1 MGRPSRRILF
11 ALATSARFEAFV
23 RGAPGG
29 EALAWRRA
37 RRYLAGEDLDDAL
50 GTLRPL
56 AAQGLGL
63 SVDLFGEAVVD
74 PAEARR
80 VAAGYERLAAAVGPL
95 EDAWLSLDLSH
106 LALDADRRLARAL
119 LERIAA
125 ALRPGRRIEVGA
137 EDAARTDGVLDTVLG
152 AARAG
157 APLVA
162 TVQANLRRSPEDARR
177 LAQAGVPIR
186 LVKGTYLEPAAVA
199 HPYGEVTDL
208 AYLRLAR
215 ELRAAGAPTALA
227 THDRVL
233 REALLPG
240 LPSRD
245 ELQLLLGVRP
255 GDAEALAAAG
265 HRVRL
270 YAPFGPGWFRYW
282 MRRLAESRG
291 A

>member
-23 RGAPGG
+23 RRAPGG

-137 EDAARTDGVLDTVLG
+137 
-152 AARAG
+152 
-157 APLVA
+157 
-162 TVQANLRRSPEDARR
+162 
-177 LAQAGVPIR
+177 
-186 LVKGTYLEPAAVA
+186 
-199 HPYGEVTDL
+199 
-208 AYLRLAR
+208 
-215 ELRAAGAPTALA
+215 
-227 THDRVL
+227 
-233 REALLPG
+233 
-240 LPSRD
+240 
-245 ELQLLLGVRP
+245 
-255 GDAEALAAAG
+255 
-265 HRVRL
+265 
-270 YAPFGPGWFRYW
+270 
-282 MRRLAESRG
+282 
-291 A
+291 